1 MTSSSRTAPIL
12 LHVGYHKTATT
23 WLQMRLFR
31 PEHGFR
37 QIVTHQEISDLVE
50 RPVELAF
57 DPAPMR
63 ALIAERMADVAP
75 GEVPVISS
83 EILSGH
89 PFQAGRDG
97 AVLAR
102 RLARIVPE
110 ARILIG
116 IRAQHRI
123 LPSVYMQY
131 LLRGGT
137 MPPRAFFEGTT
148 VPGYFGF
155 DPVHFEYH
163 RLTGLYQEL
172 FRSENVF
179 VLTQESLARDM
190 DGAAETLASFAEAG
204 RFEGLC
210 ASARKVQSAS
220 YPEYGIGLLR
230 RINHVQASTLNPVP
244 IVRVGR
250 TPGGLYKV
258 AGYLLKRPPLS
269 SLLKDRRP
277 VADEVARRFAG
288 QYAGSNAELARA
300 AVHPLDLTGYE
311 MPDVSN
317 SASKI
322 VLSEGV

>member
-1 MTSSSRTAPIL
+1 MTSLPRPPVL

-37 QIVTHQEISDLVE
+37 QIVTHQEASDLIE
-50 RPVELAF
+50 RPVDLAF

-63 ALIAERMADVAP
+63 ALIAGRMADVEA

-97 AVLAR
+97 AALAR
-102 RLARIVPE
+102 RLARIVPG

-137 MPPRAFFEGTT
+137 MPPETFFEGTG

-163 RLTGLYQEL
+163 RLTALYQEL
-172 FRSENVF
+172 FGAENVF

-190 DGAAETLASFAEAG
+190 DGAAAALTAFAGAG
-204 RFEGLC
+204 RFEGLRKW
-210 ASARKVQSAS
+210 ARKVQSAS
-220 YPEYGIGLLR
+220 YPEYGAGLLR
-230 RINHVQASTLNPVP
+230 RINHVQAGTLNPVP
-244 IVRVGR
+244 IVRLGE

-258 AGYLLKRPPLS
+258 AGYLLRRPPLS
-269 SLLKDRRP
+269 SVLKGRRP
-277 VADEVARRFAG
+277 VAGEVARRFAG
-288 QYAGSNAELARA
+288 HYGASNAELARI

-311 MPDVSN
+311 MPSVPFTPEIVS
-317 SASKI
+317 
-322 VLSEGV
+322 SEGI

>member
-1 MTSSSRTAPIL
+1 MTAPSPPVL

-37 QIVTHQEISDLVE
+37 QIVTHQEVSDLIE
-50 RPVELAF
+50 RPVDMAF

-63 ALIAERMADVAP
+63 ALISERMTDIAA

-102 RLARIVPE
+102 RLARIVPG

-137 MPPRAFFEGTT
+137 MPPGTFFEGTT

-163 RLTGLYQEL
+163 RLTALYQEL
-172 FRSENVF
+172 FGARNVF

-190 DGAAETLASFAEAG
+190 DDAARTLAAFAEASH
-204 RFEGLC
+204 FDGLRN
-210 ASARKVQSAS
+210 SARKVQSAS
-220 YPEYGIGLLR
+220 YPEYGTGLLR
-230 RINHVQASTLNPVP
+230 RINHVQAGTLNPVP
-244 IVRVGR
+244 IVRLGE
-250 TPGGLYKV
+250 TPGGLYRV
-258 AGYLLKRPPLS
+258 AGYLLKRPLLS

-277 VADEVARRFAG
+277 VTDEVARRFAG
-288 QYAGSNAELARA
+288 HYAGSNAELARI

-311 MPDVSN
+311 MPSVPFTSEVVS
-317 SASKI
+317 SRRI
-322 VLSEGV
+322 